1 MKLGISSYSLYQAVQ
16 REGWTILDIIEWI
29 AENGGEHAEIVP
41 LEYDLLEQ
49 PELADRIREKAAQCG
64 IELSNY
70 AIGAN
75 FVTDSDEAYL
85 AEIERVKKHVD
96 IAHRMG
102 IRLMRHDAASRP
114 LPKTTISRFEA
125 DLERVAEACRQV
137 ADHAASYG
145 IVTSVENHGYYIQH
159 SDRVQR
165 LVERVGRDNFRTT
178 LDVGNFLC
186 VDELS
191 VPAVSK
197 NISIAS
203 MVHVKDFYVRP
214 SYRNP
219 GEGWFRSAGGSY
231 LRGAIVGQGDID
243 MPEVL
248 RIIKA
253 SGYDGYV
260 SIEFEGM
267 EDCRQGAKIGMEY
280 VRTLW
285 KEL

>member
-96 IAHRMG
+96 LAHRMG

-114 LPKTTISRFEA
+114 LPETTISRFEA

-248 RIIKA
+248 RIVKA

-267 EDCRQGAKIGMEY
+267 EECRQGAKIGMEY